1 MFDYSYSKAGFLL
14 GKMHIS
20 KGQTGQFISGL
31 GSGSG
36 GQCKDALLLVVV
48 KTNAAA
54 TVNATLFA

>member
-1 MFDYSYSKAGFLL
+1 ML
-14 GKMHIS
+14 IS